1 VPISTLDRSLP
12 LLARPRGHALGL
24 GDAALDTAASSFGL
38 GRPYLGV
45 SYPSDGLAGALLGT
59 LIGGAGA

>member
-1 VPISTLDRSLP
+1 MP